1 MASHPRRPPG
11 QRWIKRPP
19 RPSRAAP
26 PQPEVRQKPG
36 RTQFFMAVGTGTA
49 AGIVAVILAQLAAAR
64 PGIPGFAF
72 GAAFCLG
79 FILLWRGFGG
89 TTQDLKDLFR

>member
-1 MASHPRRPPG
+1 MASQPRRPQG

-19 RPSRAAP
+19 RPSRAAA
-26 PQPEVRQKPG
+26 PQPEARLRPG
-36 RTQFFMAVGTGTA
+36 RVQFLMAVGTGTA
-49 AGIVAVILAQLAAAR
+49 AGIVGVILAQIAGAR

-89 TTQDLKDLFR
+89 TVQDIKDLFR